1 MSPGQWRT
9 QVPRPEEEQMQA
21 RDVMVSPV
29 ITVKPSASVRD
40 VAKIFLKHK
49 ISAVPVVDDHGKV
62 VGIVSEGD
70 LLHRVENDTEMRHSS
85 WLRLLTQQEV
95 LAVEYAK
102 SHSRK
107 VADVMTKRV
116 ISAAPDT
123 SLSDIAM
130 LMERHSIKRVPIL
143 NEGRL
148 VGIVSRANLIQAI
161 ATARP
166 ALEIPLSDQAIRD
179 KLLAHL
185 RAQPWPH
192 TAQLNATV
200 KEGIVDVW
208 GICHSDAEREAVR
221 IAAENIPGVRAVN
234 NNLSM
239 PPIGPFI

>member
-1 MSPGQWRT
+1 
-9 QVPRPEEEQMQA
+9 MQA

-29 ITVKPSASVRD
+29 ITVSPDSSVRD
-40 VAKIFLKHK
+40 VAKIFLKHE
-49 ISAVPVVDDHGKV
+49 ISAVPVVDGNGKLA
-62 VGIVSEGD
+62 GIVTEGD
-70 LLHRVENDTEMRHSS
+70 LIHRVENDTETRRSP
-85 WLRLLTQQEV
+85 WLRFFTQEDV
-95 LAVEYAK
+95 LAAEYVK

-116 ISAAPDT
+116 IFAAPDA

-130 LMERHSIKRVPIL
+130 LMERHSIKRVPIV
-143 NEGRL
+143 NKGQL

-166 ALEIPLSDQAIRD
+166 SFQIPLSDQAIRD

-185 RAQPWPH
+185 RGQKWPH
-192 TAQLNATV
+192 TNQLNATV
-200 KEGIVDVW
+200 KDGVVDVW
-208 GICHSDAEREAVR
+208 GICHSDAEREAVQV
-221 IAAENIPGVRAVN
+221 AAENIPGVRAVK

>member
-1 MSPGQWRT
+1 
-9 QVPRPEEEQMQA
+9 MQA

-29 ITVKPSASVRD
+29 ITVSPISSVKD
-40 VAKIFLKHK
+40 VAKIFLKHE
-49 ISAVPVVDDHGKV
+49 ISAVPVVDGNGKL

-70 LLHRVENDTEMRHSS
+70 LLHRVENDTETRRSS
-85 WLRLLTQQEV
+85 WLRFFPQDEV
-95 LAVEYAK
+95 MAAEYVK

-116 ISAAPDT
+116 VFAAPDA
-123 SLSDIAM
+123 SLADIAM
-130 LMERHSIKRVPIL
+130 LMERHSIKRVPIV
-143 NEGRL
+143 NKGQL

-161 ATARP
+161 AIAP
-166 ALEIPLSDQAIRD
+166 PSFQIPLSDQAIRD

-192 TAQLNATV
+192 TNHLNATV
-200 KEGIVDVW
+200 KDGVVDVW
-208 GICHSDAEREAVR
+208 GICHSDAEREAVQ
-221 IAAENIPGVRAVN
+221 IAAENIPGVRAVK

>member
-1 MSPGQWRT
+1 
-9 QVPRPEEEQMQA
+9 MQA

-29 ITVKPSASVRD
+29 ITVKPSSSVRD
-40 VAKIFLKHK
+40 VARLFLKNE
-49 ISAVPVVDDHGKV
+49 ISAVPVVDDHDKL

-70 LLHRVENDTEMRHSS
+70 LVHRIENDTEMRRSS
-85 WLRLLTQQEV
+85 WLRIFTQDDV
-95 LAVEYAK
+95 LAAEYVK

-116 ISAAPDT
+116 VSAAPDT
-123 SLSDIAM
+123 SLADIAM
-130 LMERHSIKRVPIL
+130 LMERHSIKRVPIM
-143 NEGRL
+143 NKGQL

-179 KLLAHL
+179 KLMAHL

-200 KEGIVDVW
+200 KDGVVDVW

-221 IAAENIPGVRAVN
+221 IAAENIPGVRAVK